1 VQRMTGPAEPR
12 AFEQPLLLLLLPARL
27 ETFAHR
33 EPVERLLAAPGVV
46 AVEPPRVPLSVALA
60 RVVARR
66 QVKRMKLPGVPHA
79 IRVFDPLQI
88 PLAAALIERHPQA
101 ELWSLAGDHA
111 EADFR
116 FDLVTAPDLRP
127 AWERMEGL
135 GIESGRLGS
144 ERNL

>member
-1 VQRMTGPAEPR
+1 VHRMTGPAEPR

-27 ETFAHR
+27 EAFAHR

-66 QVKRMKLPGVPHA
+66 QVKRMKLPGAPHA
-79 IRVFDPLQI
+79 IGVFDAVQI
-88 PLAAALIERHPQA
+88 PLAAALIERHPEA
-101 ELWSLAGDHA
+101 ELWSLAGDYH

-116 FDLVTAPDLRP
+116 LDLATVPDLRP
-127 AWERMEGL
+127 AWERMERL